1 MRQSRVIQIMIIAAN
16 LVLAAVCLVAY
27 TKEDKVKPEFMFET
41 GDFIYYL
48 ESEET
53 DALLQGIMAHDDRD
67 GDITDRIV
75 IEKITENRDSSTVVV
90 YYAVSDSAG
99 NVAKISRVFPAVFQE
114 TEHEEAAQAFA
125 VAEMPNVEILENQ
138 EVKGDNAKNPGDRT
152 DSEEDGQAEED
163 EDGEDAGE
171 TGEEES
177 EEDPNNGQREEDE
190 AENSGQEEETE
201 DDRQAA
207 ADEAEDRRDEAADS
221 GENAREQQTPDTG
234 SAPVLTLK
242 KAEVTIEAGT
252 TPPWTEIIETLRDDK
267 DDYATLYYNLNIS
280 RYNRNQ
286 QGDYPVT
293 LYTEDSDG
301 NRSGTVTVMVHVKG
315 NGRD

>member
-27 TKEDKVKPEFMFET
+27 AKEDKVKPEFMFET

-221 GENAREQQTPDTG
+221 GENFSLPD
-234 SAPVLTLK
+234 
-242 KAEVTIEAGT
+242 
-252 TPPWTEIIETLRDDK
+252 EII
-267 DDYATLYYNLNIS
+267 
-280 RYNRNQ
+280 
-286 QGDYPVT
+286 
-293 LYTEDSDG
+293 
-301 NRSGTVTVMVHVKG
+301 
-315 NGRD
+315 

>member
-27 TKEDKVKPEFMFET
+27 AKEDKVKPEFMFET

-114 TEHEEAAQAFA
+114 TEHEEAAQVFA

-163 EDGEDAGE
+163 E
-171 TGEEES
+171 
-177 EEDPNNGQREEDE
+177 
-190 AENSGQEEETE
+190 AENGGQEERE
-201 DDRQAA
+201 DGGQAA

>member
-27 TKEDKVKPEFMFET
+27 VKEDKVKPEFMFET

-125 VAEMPNVEILENQ
+125 VAETPNVETLENQ
-138 EVKGDNAKNPGDRT
+138 EDKGDSTKNPGDRT

-163 EDGEDAGE
+163 ENGEGAGE
-171 TGEEES
+171 TGEEDS
-177 EEDPNNGQREEDE
+177 EEEPDNSQPEEDE
-190 AENSGQEEETE
+190 AENSGQEDET
-201 DDRQAA
+201 
-207 ADEAEDRRDEAADS
+207 ADS
-221 GENAREQQTPDTG
+221 GEKAREQQTPDAG

>member
-1 MRQSRVIQIMIIAAN
+1 MLFRS
-16 LVLAAVCLVAY
+16 
-27 TKEDKVKPEFMFET
+27 
-41 GDFIYYL
+41 
-48 ESEET
+48 
-53 DALLQGIMAHDDRD
+53 
-67 GDITDRIV
+67 
-75 IEKITENRDSSTVVV
+75 
-90 YYAVSDSAG
+90 
-99 NVAKISRVFPAVFQE
+99 
-114 TEHEEAAQAFA
+114 
-125 VAEMPNVEILENQ
+125 
-138 EVKGDNAKNPGDRT
+138 
-152 DSEEDGQAEED
+152 
-163 EDGEDAGE
+163 
-171 TGEEES
+171 
-177 EEDPNNGQREEDE
+177 
-190 AENSGQEEETE
+190 
-201 DDRQAA
+201 
-207 ADEAEDRRDEAADS
+207 
-221 GENAREQQTPDTG
+221 EQQTPDTG

>member
-27 TKEDKVKPEFMFET
+27 VKEDKVKPEFMFET

-125 VAEMPNVEILENQ
+125 VAETPNVETLENQ
-138 EVKGDNAKNPGDRT
+138 EDKGDSTKNPGDRT

-163 EDGEDAGE
+163 ENGEGAGE
-171 TGEEES
+171 TGEEDS
-177 EEDPNNGQREEDE
+177 EEEPDNSQPEEDE
-190 AENSGQEEETE
+190 AENSGQEDET
-201 DDRQAA
+201 
-207 ADEAEDRRDEAADS
+207 ADS
-221 GENAREQQTPDTG
+221 GEKAREQQTPDAG

-242 KAEVTIEAGT
+242 KAEVTVEAGT

>member
-27 TKEDKVKPEFMFET
+27 VKEDKVKPEFMFET

-125 VAEMPNVEILENQ
+125 VAETPNVETLENQ
-138 EVKGDNAKNPGDRT
+138 EDKGDSTKNPGDRT
-152 DSEEDGQAEED
+152 EDSEEDGQAE

-177 EEDPNNGQREEDE
+177 EEEPDNSQPEEDE
-190 AENSGQEEETE
+190 AENSGQEDETE

-207 ADEAEDRRDEAADS
+207 ADEAQDRRDETADS
-221 GENAREQQTPDTG
+221 GANAREQQTPDAG

>member
-27 TKEDKVKPEFMFET
+27 AKEDKVKPEFMFET

-114 TEHEEAAQAFA
+114 TEHEEAAQVFA

-190 AENSGQEEETE
+190 AA
-201 DDRQAA
+201 DRRQPMRRKTAGTKRRTAEKTPVSSRRRIQAA
-207 ADEAEDRRDEAADS
+207 HRCL
-221 GENAREQQTPDTG
+221 P
-234 SAPVLTLK
+234 
-242 KAEVTIEAGT
+242 
-252 TPPWTEIIETLRDDK
+252 
-267 DDYATLYYNLNIS
+267 
-280 RYNRNQ
+280 
-286 QGDYPVT
+286 
-293 LYTEDSDG
+293 
-301 NRSGTVTVMVHVKG
+301 
-315 NGRD
+315 

>member
-27 TKEDKVKPEFMFET
+27 AKEDKVKPEFMFET

-138 EVKGDNAKNPGDRT
+138 EVKADNTKNPGDRT

-163 EDGEDAGE
+163 E
-171 TGEEES
+171 
-177 EEDPNNGQREEDE
+177 
-190 AENSGQEEETE
+190 AENGGQEERE
-201 DDRQAA
+201 DGGQAA

-221 GENAREQQTPDTG
+221 GENTREQQTPDTG
-234 SAPVLTLK
+234 SASVLTLK

>member
-27 TKEDKVKPEFMFET
+27 AKEDKVKPEFMFET

-138 EVKGDNAKNPGDRT
+138 EVKADNTKNPGDRT

-163 EDGEDAGE
+163 E
-171 TGEEES
+171 
-177 EEDPNNGQREEDE
+177 
-190 AENSGQEEETE
+190 AENGGQEERE
-201 DDRQAA
+201 DGGQAA

-221 GENAREQQTPDTG
+221 GENTREQQTPDTG

>member
-27 TKEDKVKPEFMFET
+27 AKEDKVKPEFMFET

-114 TEHEEAAQAFA
+114 TEHEEAAQVFA

-163 EDGEDAGE
+163 E
-171 TGEEES
+171 
-177 EEDPNNGQREEDE
+177 
-190 AENSGQEEETE
+190 AENGGQEERE
-201 DDRQAA
+201 DGGQAA

-242 KAEVTIEAGT
+242 RAEVTIEAGT

>member
-27 TKEDKVKPEFMFET
+27 AKEDKVKPEFMFET

-163 EDGEDAGE
+163 E
-171 TGEEES
+171 
-177 EEDPNNGQREEDE
+177 
-190 AENSGQEEETE
+190 AENGGQEERE
-201 DDRQAA
+201 DGGQAA

>member
-27 TKEDKVKPEFMFET
+27 AKEDKVKPEFMFET

-138 EVKGDNAKNPGDRT
+138 EVKADNAKNPGDRT

-163 EDGEDAGE
+163 E
-171 TGEEES
+171 
-177 EEDPNNGQREEDE
+177 
-190 AENSGQEEETE
+190 AENGGQEERE
-201 DDRQAA
+201 DGGQAA
-207 ADEAEDRRDEAADS
+207 ADEAEDRRDEAADR
-221 GENAREQQTPDTG
+221 GENTREQQTPDTG

>member
-1 MRQSRVIQIMIIAAN
+1 MIIAAN

-27 TKEDKVKPEFMFET
+27 AKEDKVKPEFMFET

-163 EDGEDAGE
+163 E
-171 TGEEES
+171 
-177 EEDPNNGQREEDE
+177 
-190 AENSGQEEETE
+190 AENGGQEERE
-201 DDRQAA
+201 DGGQAA

>member
-27 TKEDKVKPEFMFET
+27 AKEDKVKPEFMFET

-138 EVKGDNAKNPGDRT
+138 EVKADNTKNPGDRT

-163 EDGEDAGE
+163 E
-171 TGEEES
+171 
-177 EEDPNNGQREEDE
+177 
-190 AENSGQEEETE
+190 AENGGQEERE
-201 DDRQAA
+201 DGGQAA

-234 SAPVLTLK
+234 SASVLTLK

>member
-27 TKEDKVKPEFMFET
+27 AKEDKVKPEFMFET

-114 TEHEEAAQAFA
+114 EEHEEAAQAFG
-125 VAEMPNVEILENQ
+125 VAEMPHVEILANQGVEGEN
-138 EVKGDNAKNPGDRT
+138 GKNPGDR
-152 DSEEDGQAEED
+152 EG
-163 EDGEDAGE
+163 
-171 TGEEES
+171 GEE
-177 EEDPNNGQREEDE
+177 G
-190 AENSGQEEETE
+190 G
-201 DDRQAA
+201 
-207 ADEAEDRRDEAADS
+207 
-221 GENAREQQTPDTG
+221 
-234 SAPVLTLK
+234 
-242 KAEVTIEAGT
+242 
-252 TPPWTEIIETLRDDK
+252 
-267 DDYATLYYNLNIS
+267 
-280 RYNRNQ
+280 
-286 QGDYPVT
+286 
-293 LYTEDSDG
+293 
-301 NRSGTVTVMVHVKG
+301 
-315 NGRD
+315 